1 MREAPV
7 VKISHRLL
15 PLFAACALSA
25 SAASA
30 QQPADSSAANGSQG
44 TPTPAT
50 AKDGANTADKKTK
63 KVWTEDDV
71 HKLGGGVSV
80 VGDAKAGS
88 RSSTNTGSKDSTAA
102 YYKEQLG
109 KLQAQL
115 DDTDKKLAELQHFN
129 GDNSSDTAIHMNH
142 RFNRTSIADQIKQLE
157 DKKKQISAQV
167 QNIFDQARRNG
178 IEPGALR

>member
-1 MREAPV
+1 M
-7 VKISHRLL
+7 KISHRLL
-15 PLFAACALSA
+15 LLFAACALSA

-30 QQPADSSAANGSQG
+30 QQPADSSTANGSQG
-44 TPTPAT
+44 TPRPAT

-129 GDNSSDTAIHMNH
+129 GDNSSDTRIHMNH

-157 DKKKQISAQV
+157 DRKKQISAQM
-167 QNIFDQARRNG
+167 QDIFDQARRNG